1 MKAENNMNV
10 GFYVDSVAAT
20 PQNGEIF
27 EALNEAVDNKDITDA
42 SVFFNDIDYNPIKP
56 KFGMFNSTD
65 IWAFTGVLIATTLE
79 NVIRAAKVVNKFKL
93 IYLYNGEEKNLLML
107 MDIMNVVPVFVTNSQ
122 DSDEIYRLTG
132 KKPTN
137 ISKLSIKNI
146 LGVI

>member
-1 MKAENNMNV
+1 MNV

>member
-1 MKAENNMNV
+1 
-10 GFYVDSVAAT
+10 
-20 PQNGEIF
+20 
-27 EALNEAVDNKDITDA
+27 
-42 SVFFNDIDYNPIKP
+42 
-56 KFGMFNSTD
+56 MFNSTD

>member
-1 MKAENNMNV
+1 MNG

-137 ISKLSIKNI
+137 ISKLSIKSI

>member
-1 MKAENNMNV
+1 MNV

-137 ISKLSIKNI
+137 ISKLSIKSI
-146 LGVI
+146 LGVM

>member
-1 MKAENNMNV
+1 MNV

-137 ISKLSIKNI
+137 ISKLSIKSI